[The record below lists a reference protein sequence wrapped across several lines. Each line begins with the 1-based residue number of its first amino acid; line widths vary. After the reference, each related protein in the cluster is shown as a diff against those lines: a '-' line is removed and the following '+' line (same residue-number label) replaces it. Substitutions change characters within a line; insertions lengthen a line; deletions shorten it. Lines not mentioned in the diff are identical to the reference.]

1 MIDRRSFFAAA
12 AVAQPFP
19 RRLRAAF
26 LGAAHSHALDK
37 VRLVMQSPGYELAG
51 VWEESARARAA
62 LEKLGPLPWRPKKAI
77 LEDRGVEV
85 VFIES
90 DVPQIPLLAIEALEA
105 GKHCHIEKPIADTRE
120 RLRRI
125 VSLAESKGLV
135 IQAGYMW
142 RHNPAVERAL
152 EAARRGWL
160 GEVWLI
166 HARMNTWI
174 GAERRPEWNRF
185 AGGQMFE
192 QGAHLV
198 DIVVR
203 LMGRPQRVTPFLR
216 HDGPFADT
224 LRDNTAAVLEY
235 GRAMAVITASVLQPN
250 AGAHRALEIFG
261 TNGSAVVRPMEPPSL
276 EVDLARP
283 AGPYRAGRQK
293 VDLPPYERYVGDIA
307 ALARAV
313 RGERPLEV
321 TPALE
326 LAVHETLLEASGM
339 AAGRG

>member
-1 MIDRRSFFAAA
+1 MIDRRMFLASA
-12 AVAQPFP
+12 AVRPAG

-26 LGAAHSHALDK
+26 LGAAHSHAYDK
-37 VRLVMQSPGYELAG
+37 LRLVMHWPDYELAG
-51 VWEESARARAA
+51 VWEESAQARAA
-62 LEKLGPLPWRPKKAI
+62 LEKLGPLPWRPKEAI
-77 LEDRGVEV
+77 LEDPGVEV
-85 VFIES
+85 VFVES
-90 DVPQIPLLAIEALEA
+90 DVPQIPLLAIEALKA

-152 EAARRGWL
+152 EAARHGWL
-160 GEVWLI
+160 GDVWLI
-166 HARMNTWI
+166 QARMNTWI
-174 GAERRPEWNRF
+174 GAERRPEWNRY

-203 LMGRPQRVTPFLR
+203 LLGRPRRVTPFLR

-224 LRDNTAAVLEY
+224 LKDNTAAVLEY
-235 GRAMAVITASVLQPN
+235 ARTMAVITASVLQPN

-261 TNGSAVVRPMEPPSL
+261 TNGSAVVRPIEPPSL

-283 AGPYRAGRQK
+283 AGPHRAGRQK
-293 VDLPPYERYVGDIA
+293 VDLPPYERYAGDIA

-339 AAGRG
+339 AGGRG